1 MNAPEP
7 WRQASLDYGGNPA
20 PAGATPLLHSP
31 RESAVA
37 SPLCQRS
44 PGSSRLTY
52 NRKQQIIALLAL
64 VSALFFLV
72 LPLRAQIAIQGE
84 TVHTMTGEPIRNGVV
99 LVKSNKIEAVG
110 SATAVTIPEGYRVL
124 KAKVVTPGLI
134 DARTVVGLSGILNQ
148 TQDQEQLEKS
158 AAIQPELRAID
169 GYNGRD
175 PLVDWVRSFGVTTLH
190 TGHAP
195 GALVSG
201 QTMIVKTHPTILEQA
216 VVVPAAMVAA
226 TLGPG
231 SITDK
236 KDKAPGT
243 NSKAVAMLRSELIKA
258 AEYAQKRSNAD
269 VEKRPARDLHLE
281 VLTRVLE
288 GNQPLLVTAHR
299 HQDILAALR
308 IAAEFKCRVVLDGVS
323 DAPLVLEEIKK
334 SGFPVL
340 LHPTMA
346 RADGERENLSMETA
360 AKLKKAGVPFA
371 LQSGYESYVPKTRV
385 VLFEAA
391 VAAANG
397 LSFNEA
403 LSAITIDAA
412 RLLGIEKRVGSIEP
426 GKDADLALYD
436 GDPFEYTTHCVG
448 VVVSGVVTDTQAH

>member
-1 MNAPEP
+1 MNDSTVSSLSSWALP
-7 WRQASLDYGGNPA
+7 RQDIS
-20 PAGATPLLHSP
+20 PAGERSNDCRHGASSP
-31 RESAVA
+31 FY
-37 SPLCQRS
+37 SPFPQEQDWGKPSLWLS
-44 PGSSRLTY
+44 LVP
-52 NRKQQIIALLAL
+52 AFLLA
-64 VSALFFLV
+64 V
-72 LPLRAQIAIQGE
+72 LPLRAQIVVQGE
-84 TVHTMTGEPIRNGVV
+84 TVFTMAGEPIRNGVV
-99 LVKSNKIEAVG
+99 LVRSNKIETVG
-110 SATAVTIPEGYRVL
+110 SATVVMIPQGFRVL

-148 TQDQEQLEKS
+148 AQDQEQLEKS

-169 GYNGRD
+169 GYNSRD

-201 QTMIVKTHPTILEQA
+201 QTMIVKTHPANVDQA
-216 VVVPAAMVAA
+216 IIVPAAMVAA

-231 SITDK
+231 AITDK
-236 KDKAPGT
+236 KDKPPGT
-243 NSKAVAMLRSELIKA
+243 NSKAVAMLRAELIKA

-269 VEKRPARDLHLE
+269 AEKRPARDLHLE
-281 VLTRVLE
+281 ALTRVIE
-288 GNQPLLVTAHR
+288 GAQPLLVTVHR
-299 HQDILAALR
+299 HQDVLAALR
-308 IAAEFKCRVVLDGVS
+308 VAAEFKLRLVLDGVS
-323 DAPLVLEEIKK
+323 DAPLVLDEIKK

-340 LHPTMA
+340 LHATMA
-346 RADGERENLSMETA
+346 RANQETENLSVETA
-360 AKLKKAGVPFA
+360 ARLKKAGVPFA

-436 GDPFEYTTHCVG
+436 GDPFEYTTHCTG
-448 VVVSGVVTDTQAH
+448 VIVSGVVTDTQPR